1 MMNRSYLAIGRAMRL
16 QLLRRTIP
24 AVSKPQLKPFTGVS
38 KTIATSTP
46 IFPRIPLRAFSSGIA
61 LSRPSGTV
69 DEELSAKLQNEINV
83 ETELGEEDQMP
94 GNLQEFLDNSQF
106 KHAENPQLK
115 DKPGM
120 EEVELVRRFGD
131 ETVRVIFSIADLN
144 TLDDKVDDPSLY
156 DQEEMNE
163 PLEEDMPSKRASGS
177 DPNSVAT
184 PEEDEQEYDEAVE
197 PAYPARLNITI
208 EKSTS
213 GALQVEAV
221 AQDGMIIVEN
231 VHYHPS
237 VELATAQTA
246 EADWE
251 RRGRYVGPPF
261 GNLDEDLQVLL
272 EKYLDER
279 GINTALALFVPDYI
293 DYKEQKEYISWL
305 KNMKS
310 FVQA

>member
-1 MMNRSYLAIGRAMRL
+1 MPATATVLL
-16 QLLRRTIP
+16 QT
-24 AVSKPQLKPFTGVS
+24 
-38 KTIATSTP
+38 
-46 IFPRIPLRAFSSGIA
+46 RAFSS
-61 LSRPSGTV
+61 SFPRPRPSGTV
-69 DEELSAKLQNEINV
+69 DEELHAKLEQEIAV
-83 ETELGEEDQMP
+83 EADLSGHDEMSESLK
-94 GNLQEFLDNSQF
+94 EFLENSQF
-106 KHAENPQLK
+106 KLN

-144 TLDDKVDDPSLY
+144 AVDEKLDDPALYEQDDVPESPDEINTDL
-156 DQEEMNE
+156 
-163 PLEEDMPSKRASGS
+163 KRTPGTESRPA
-177 DPNSVAT
+177 VA
-184 PEEDEQEYDEAVE
+184 PEEDEQEYDEASE

-213 GALQVEAV
+213 GALQVEAI

-272 EKYLDER
+272 ERYLDER
-279 GINTALALFVPDYI
+279 GINAGLALFVPDYI
-293 DYKEQKEYISWL
+293 DYKEQKEYVSWL
-305 KNMKS
+305 KNVKS

>member
-1 MMNRSYLAIGRAMRL
+1 
-16 QLLRRTIP
+16 
-24 AVSKPQLKPFTGVS
+24 
-38 KTIATSTP
+38 
-46 IFPRIPLRAFSSGIA
+46 
-61 LSRPSGTV
+61 
-69 DEELSAKLQNEINV
+69 
-83 ETELGEEDQMP
+83 
-94 GNLQEFLDNSQF
+94 
-106 KHAENPQLK
+106 
-115 DKPGM
+115 M

-144 TLDDKVDDPSLY
+144 TIDEKLDDASLY
-156 DQEEMNE
+156 DQEDVPEGPEDLE
-163 PLEEDMPSKRASGS
+163 PPQKRGSGTETKPLPQEE
-177 DPNSVAT
+177 
-184 PEEDEQEYDEAVE
+184 EEQEYDEAGE

-213 GALQVEAV
+213 GALQIEAV
-221 AQDGMIIVEN
+221 AQDGMVIVEN

-272 EKYLDER
+272 ERYLDER

-305 KNMKS
+305 NNVKL
-310 FVQA
+310 FVQS

>member
-1 MMNRSYLAIGRAMRL
+1 MMARPYLALGRAMRS
-16 QLLRRTIP
+16 QSVCRSASIAARPFSILRQIP
-24 AVSKPQLKPFTGVS
+24 HRSLAPVSMVTR
-38 KTIATSTP
+38 AP
-46 IFPRIPLRAFSSGIA
+46 IRFFSST
-61 LSRPSGTV
+61 SVFSKPSGTV
-69 DEELSAKLQNEINV
+69 DEELFAKLQNEINV
-83 ETELGEEDQMP
+83 ETELGEHEQIP
-94 GNLQEFLDNSQF
+94 ENLQEFLDTSQF
-106 KHAENPQLK
+106 KLNDK
-115 DKPGM
+115 DGM

-144 TLDDKVDDPSLY
+144 AIDEKLDDPSLY
-156 DQEEMNE
+156 DQEDLPETGE
-163 PLEEDMPSKRASGS
+163 LESSTKRGANAEAR
-177 DPNSVAT
+177 PA
-184 PEEDEQEYDEAVE
+184 EEDEPEYEEASE

-272 EKYLDER
+272 ERYLDER

-293 DYKEQKEYISWL
+293 DYKEQKEYVSWL
-305 KNMKS
+305 KNVKS

>member
-1 MMNRSYLAIGRAMRL
+1 MLGRPYIALGRAVRS
-16 QLLRRTIP
+16 QILRRSTAIFAQP
-24 AVSKPQLKPFTGVS
+24 VHRLPLRASSKIYMAS
-38 KTIATSTP
+38 SMIAIS
-46 IFPRIPLRAFSSGIA
+46 RHARAFSSSLPNA
-61 LSRPSGTV
+61 RPSGTV
-69 DEELSAKLQNEINV
+69 DEELHAKLEQEIAV
-83 ETELGEEDQMP
+83 EADLSEHDEMP
-94 GNLQEFLDNSQF
+94 ESLKEFLENSQF
-106 KHAENPQLK
+106 KLN

-131 ETVRVIFSIADLN
+131 ETIRVIFSIADLN
-144 TLDDKVDDPSLY
+144 AVDEKLDDPSLY
-156 DQEEMNE
+156 EQEDIPNSPEEMESSQKGANGAE
-163 PLEEDMPSKRASGS
+163 TRSAG
-177 DPNSVAT
+177 A
-184 PEEDEQEYDEAVE
+184 PEEDEQEYEEASE

-208 EKSTS
+208 EKSAS
-213 GALQVEAV
+213 GALQVEAI

-272 EKYLDER
+272 ERYLDER
-279 GINTALALFVPDYI
+279 GINAALSLFVPDYI
-293 DYKEQKEYISWL
+293 DYKEQKEYVSWL
-305 KNMKS
+305 KNVKS

>member
-1 MMNRSYLAIGRAMRL
+1 MMARPCLAFGRAVRS
-16 QLLRRTIP
+16 QILRRNIAILSPPVRGLPLRTPSRISMSP
-24 AVSKPQLKPFTGVS
+24 AITTVGRQ
-38 KTIATSTP
+38 A
-46 IFPRIPLRAFSSGIA
+46 RAFSSSLLRA
-61 LSRPSGTV
+61 RPSGTV
-69 DEELSAKLQNEINV
+69 DEELHAKLEQEIAV
-83 ETELGEEDQMP
+83 EADLSEHEEMP
-94 GNLQEFLDNSQF
+94 ESLKEFLEHSQF
-106 KHAENPQLK
+106 KLN

-131 ETVRVIFSIADLN
+131 ETIRVIFSIADLN
-144 TLDDKVDDPSLY
+144 AVDEKLDDPSLY
-156 DQEEMNE
+156 EQEDIPATPEEMEASQKRTSGGE
-163 PLEEDMPSKRASGS
+163 PRSA
-177 DPNSVAT
+177 AA
-184 PEEDEQEYDEAVE
+184 PEEDEQEYDEASE

-208 EKSTS
+208 EKSKS
-213 GALQVEAV
+213 GALQVEAI

-272 EKYLDER
+272 ERYLDER
-279 GINTALALFVPDYI
+279 GINAALSLFVPDYI
-293 DYKEQKEYISWL
+293 DYKEQKEYVSWL
-305 KNMKS
+305 KNVKS

>member
-1 MMNRSYLAIGRAMRL
+1 MMARPYLALGRAIRSQAIHRSTNL
-16 QLLRRTIP
+16 VARPFANLSHAPRRHL
-24 AVSKPQLKPFTGVS
+24 A
-38 KTIATSTP
+38 P
-46 IFPRIPLRAFSSGIA
+46 IFLAARAPSRLFSSTTIF
-61 LSRPSGTV
+61 SRPSGTV
-69 DEELSAKLQNEINV
+69 DEELFAKLQHEINV
-83 ETELGEEDQMP
+83 ETELGEHEQIP
-94 GNLQEFLDNSQF
+94 ENLQEFLDTSQF
-106 KHAENPQLK
+106 KLNDK
-115 DKPGM
+115 DGM

-144 TLDDKVDDPSLY
+144 AIDEKLDDPSLY
-156 DQEEMNE
+156 DQEDIPE
-163 PLEEDMPSKRASGS
+163 PGELESSTKRGA
-177 DPNSVAT
+177 NTEARSV
-184 PEEDEQEYDEAVE
+184 EEDEPEYEEASE

-272 EKYLDER
+272 ERYLDER

-293 DYKEQKEYISWL
+293 DYKEQKEYVSWL
-305 KNMKS
+305 KNVKS

>member
-1 MMNRSYLAIGRAMRL
+1 MITMTRPYLALGRAMRL
-16 QLLRRTIP
+16 ATTSRGTSIAARPFSVLRQIP
-24 AVSKPQLKPFTGVS
+24 RRHLAPVSLANRVPARL
-38 KTIATSTP
+38 
-46 IFPRIPLRAFSSGIA
+46 FSSTSIS
-61 LSRPSGTV
+61 SRPSGTV
-69 DEELSAKLQNEINV
+69 DEELFAKLQHEINV
-83 ETELGEEDQMP
+83 ETELGEHEQIP
-94 GNLQEFLDNSQF
+94 ENLKEFLETSQF
-106 KHAENPQLK
+106 KLNDK
-115 DKPGM
+115 DGM
-120 EEVELVRRFGD
+120 EEVELIRRFGD

-144 TLDDKVDDPSLY
+144 AIDEKLDDPSLY
-156 DQEEMNE
+156 DQEDLPETGE
-163 PLEEDMPSKRASGS
+163 LEASAKRGASTETRPT
-177 DPNSVAT
+177 D
-184 PEEDEQEYDEAVE
+184 EDEPEYEEASE

-213 GALQVEAV
+213 GALQVEAI

-272 EKYLDER
+272 ERYLDER

-293 DYKEQKEYISWL
+293 DYKEQKEYVSWL
-305 KNMKS
+305 KNVKS

>member
-1 MMNRSYLAIGRAMRL
+1 MMARPYLALGRVMRL
-16 QLLRRTIP
+16 QTIRRSTSIP
-24 AVSKPQLKPFTGVS
+24 TRSLSILHQIPQRTLAPASLVTRVPVRLFS
-38 KTIATSTP
+38 STP
-46 IFPRIPLRAFSSGIA
+46 LS
-61 LSRPSGTV
+61 SRPSGTV
-69 DEELSAKLQNEINV
+69 DEELFAKLQHEINV
-83 ETELGEEDQMP
+83 ETELGEHEQIP
-94 GNLQEFLDNSQF
+94 ENLKEFLETSQF
-106 KHAENPQLK
+106 KLNDK
-115 DKPGM
+115 DGM

-144 TLDDKVDDPSLY
+144 AIDEKLDDPSLY
-156 DQEEMNE
+156 DPEDLPEAGE
-163 PLEEDMPSKRASGS
+163 LEGSTKRGAGAEAR
-177 DPNSVAT
+177 PA
-184 PEEDEQEYDEAVE
+184 EEDEPEYEEASE

-213 GALQVEAV
+213 GALQVEAI
-221 AQDGMIIVEN
+221 AQDGMVIVEN

-272 EKYLDER
+272 ERYLDER

-293 DYKEQKEYISWL
+293 DYKEQKEYVSWL
-305 KNMKS
+305 KNVKS